1 MDNYWVILF
10 HFCDFCLNF
19 LRLGCVYGSISALQQ
34 GQDCKMPRCSTC
46 SIGKPSSWH
55 CEGRN
60 LNREQSDLVTLC
72 RCNPSPQSSRTS
84 TASKRAGPK
93 GPQDTGVSRWRAHGP
108 IKPACGTRPWW
119 PGWWVFGICWLQN
132 FSTGRGYHL
141 VNKHSCRNP
150 QFLRGKPSRN
160 WLCSFIFHSCVGLD
174 GRFVL
179 YHINIE
185 KLQIFM
191 KRKCGWISQ
200 RGPPPGYVGW
210 LVTGFGRLCLLL
222 EKIEFENTLW

>member
-93 GPQDTGVSRWRAHGP
+93 GPQDTGVSP
-108 IKPACGTRPWW
+108 LESSRP
-119 PGWWVFGICWLQN
+119 
-132 FSTGRGYHL
+132 
-141 VNKHSCRNP
+141 NKTCLWDP
-150 QFLRGKPSRN
+150 T
-160 WLCSFIFHSCVGLD
+160 
-174 GRFVL
+174 
-179 YHINIE
+179 
-185 KLQIFM
+185 
-191 KRKCGWISQ
+191 
-200 RGPPPGYVGW
+200 
-210 LVTGFGRLCLLL
+210 LVTWMMSFWNMLAPKFLHWQRIPSS
-222 EKIEFENTLW
+222 KQT